1 MIDSLLHTELLKY
14 SGYRP
19 AIHAV
24 EPISFRK
31 SLNRF
36 ELSCV
41 SDLSE
46 SSDLSRAL
54 SSDFTVV
61 RNAPFNTLVST
72 TFSQQ
77 AVFVHTYAP
86 RPFFFPVGS
95 IIIPSSGLFTILNNS
110 RLSTLSLH
118 TIQVR

>member
-31 SLNRF
+31 SLNRSN
-36 ELSCV
+36 LSC
-41 SDLSE
+41 D
-46 SSDLSRAL
+46 SDLSRSL

-61 RNAPFNTLVST
+61 RKAPFNTLVST
-72 TFSQQ
+72 TLSQQ
-77 AVFVHTYAP
+77 AVFVQTYAP

-95 IIIPSSGLFTILNNS
+95 IIIPSSGLFTILNSS
-110 RLSTLSLH
+110 RLSNLSLH
-118 TIQVR
+118 TTQVR